1 MFLQSQNDS
10 GTGWKYSARRQNLFC
25 PENENLDTN
34 DSKQVSYDFGYTY
47 FSPNIVFRGIIDYT
61 KSEKI
66 SGLVEPYT
74 LIDIEGILSL
84 FNTYEFIYEYINYK
98 YDDIG
103 ESSDKYRITEQ
114 NINFLGFGI
123 SFDL

>member
-10 GTGWKYSARRQNLFC
+10 GTGWEYSALRQKLFC
-25 PENENLDTN
+25 PENENLYKN
-34 DSKQVSYDFGYTY
+34 DSKQVSFDFGYTY

-114 NINFLGFGI
+114 NINMFGFGVN
-123 SFDL
+123 FDL

>member
-1 MFLQSQNDS
+1 MFFQ
-10 GTGWKYSARRQNLFC
+10 
-25 PENENLDTN
+25 ENENLDTN
-34 DSKQVSYDFGYTY
+34 DSKQVSYDFGYNY

-74 LIDIEGILSL
+74 KIDIEGILSL
-84 FNTYEFIYEYINYK
+84 FNTYVIGYEYTNKK

-114 NINFLGFGI
+114 NINMFGFGVN
-123 SFDL
+123 FDL